1 MREQKKGRGQ
11 WGKRWNND
19 IVVPLHRQGQYTTER
34 TPFTTPKKNSTYFPV
49 SVAKSEV
56 RRENSK
62 DKCSAGPI
70 NKGRAAKTP
79 ATSEPTSEPT
89 SGPTTE
95 TPAANFSRFSQPQ
108 PPILPTLPAGAVNGS
123 SRSRRDR
130 RRHTPPFPRHLPRT
144 SPPQRPPQRPPREI
158 SSHNLQPR
166 INHATK
172 NTKARNVLC
181 RIVFFL

>member
-1 MREQKKGRGQ
+1 MREQKKGREQ

-19 IVVPLHRQGQYTTER
+19 IVVPLHRQEQYTTER
-34 TPFTTPKKNSTYFPV
+34 PPFTTPKKNSTYFPV

-56 RRENSK
+56 RREKSK
-62 DKCSAGPI
+62 DKCSVGPI

-89 SGPTTE
+89 TE
-95 TPAANFSRFSQPQ
+95 TPAANFSRFSQSQ
-108 PPILPTLPAGAVNGS
+108 PPILPALPAGAVNGS

-130 RRHTPPFPRHLPRT
+130 RHTPPFPRHLPRA
-144 SPPQRPPQRPPREI
+144 SPPPRPPREI

-166 INHATK
+166 INLAHK